1 MASQKADFISL
12 TDLTRFARRQKN
24 VMLVGLH
31 GIGKTSLIEAVFNAH
46 YGVEGKD
53 WLYFNGATIDAYIH
67 LLGIPKTVQDEAGN
81 DVTRMV
87 PPEQLNHHIRAIYVD
102 EYNRAPK
109 EARNGFMELLQ
120 RKSVNGRRFNN
131 LEVVWTSVNPHQGG
145 DYDVEVMDPAQEDR
159 FQAHVHLPYDVNDDY
174 FKLAYGAEIAD
185 VVVKWWRALSSDH
198 QLLCSPRRLREAVD
212 AIIDGDNIK
221 YYLADAINATKLV
234 RDVSAEHERSA
245 KKSIIEAMSPEEIA
259 SYYSAERVIEE
270 SGYFKKYQ
278 HIFKS
283 KVMPHLSEKTIES
296 LVKQSPRT
304 NGLAE
309 IIIRAGLYKLEI
321 PQILDLSTDSFT
333 ILQLAKIVKSGPSK
347 RNRINENVGSA
358 IPAMEGIFEK
368 FEPIYTRAT
377 IVHSARVD
385 KDDLENGRSNRMQTA
400 MEAWSYLT
408 ADLPD
413 IQSKLIFVLSYA
425 RHPKPKDTQ
434 MFAIVDVISR
444 YATYEFKS
452 FVKTLNKTP
461 GGHKFLGEL
470 MAMGAALHAMKTQV
484 VSLKGGLVGYFN
496 NAIFTQFI
504 AVICKLL
511 RSKDIRPVLDEVFG
525 ADVIAGI
532 ANEVLYSQPQNSR
545 PVAAADGMIDVFSKV
560 IN

>member
-1 MASQKADFISL
+1 MASQKSDFINVS
-12 TDLTRFARRQKN
+12 DLTRFARRGKN

-31 GIGKTSLIEAVFNAH
+31 GIGKTSLIESVFNAH

-120 RKSVNGRRFNN
+120 RKSVNGRRFKN

-159 FQAHVHLPYDVNDDY
+159 FQAHVFLPYDVNDDY
-174 FKLAYGAEIAD
+174 FKLVYGAEIAD
-185 VVVKWWRALSSDH
+185 VAIKWWRNLSSDH

-212 AIIDGDNIK
+212 AIIEGDNIK
-221 YYLADAINATKLV
+221 YYLADSLNVTKLV
-234 RDVSAEHERSA
+234 KDVLAEHEKAS
-245 KKSIIEAMSPEEIA
+245 KKSIIEAMSATEIA

-270 SGYFKKYQ
+270 ASYLKKHQ
-278 HIFKS
+278 HLFKS
-283 KVMPHLSEKTIES
+283 KVMPNLSEKTIES
-296 LVKQSPRT
+296 LVMQSPRT

-309 IIIRAGLYKLEI
+309 IIIRAGLYKLES
-321 PQILDLSTDSFT
+321 PQFLDLPTDAFT
-333 ILQLAKIVKSGPSK
+333 IAQLAKIVKSGPSK
-347 RNRINENVGSA
+347 RNRINEKIGSA

-368 FEPIYTRAT
+368 FEPIYTRAA
-377 IVHSARVD
+377 IVHSALVE

-400 MEAWSYLT
+400 MEAWAYLT

-434 MFAIVDVISR
+434 MFAILDVMSR

-452 FVKTLNKTP
+452 FVKTHHQNP
-461 GGHKFLGEL
+461 DGHRFLGEL
-470 MAMGAALHAMKTQV
+470 MVLGAALHAMTMQV
-484 VSLKGGLVGYFN
+484 VTLKGGLVGYFN
-496 NAIFTQFI
+496 NAIFVHFK
-504 AVICKLL
+504 AVVCKLL
-511 RSKDIRPVLDEVFG
+511 RSKDIRPLLESVYG
-525 ADVIAGI
+525 SDVIEGVGH
-532 ANEVLYSQPQNSR
+532 EMLYSQPQHSR
-545 PVAAADGMIDVFSKV
+545 PVQAADDMLAALSGTVR
-560 IN
+560 